1 MVVEERLNEK
11 FSLIKEYIRVVNGSC
26 IINHVHTLLYVIH
39 CNMLTLKN
47 LLTLYFLT
55 PITKIHMVFISN
67 RYLIFHYGLIILGHE
82 LKGVQLNGEL
92 KRVNVDPLVYLII
105 LVIIEKQ
112 FKMDSVKENFC
123 FKLRFLFHISILSS
137 FFYPFILYPLTFLH
151 DYISWCELG
160 EVDLFQDVVVYERT
174 SSHYVQV

>member
-1 MVVEERLNEK
+1 
-11 FSLIKEYIRVVNGSC
+11 VVNGSC
-26 IINHVHTLLYVIH
+26 IIDHVHTLLYVIH

-137 FFYPFILYPLTFLH
+137 FFILLF
-151 DYISWCELG
+151 YIL
-160 EVDLFQDVVVYERT
+160 
-174 SSHYVQV
+174 